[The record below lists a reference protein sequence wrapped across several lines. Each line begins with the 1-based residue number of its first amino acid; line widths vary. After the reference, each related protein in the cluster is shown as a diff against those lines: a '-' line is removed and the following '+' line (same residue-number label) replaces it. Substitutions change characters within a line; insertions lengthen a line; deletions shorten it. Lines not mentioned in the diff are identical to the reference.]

1 MNTPAAPTAGC
12 LSAPMAMKAPRAL
25 TALTALAA
33 ALSLASLLALAPL
46 PAGAQAAGPA
56 TAGTPSVQQM
66 IEALKPQPS
75 RSRNLLVRPAEPVA
89 ATEAAAPQGAAEA
102 PADGPAGLSLAVP
115 FDTNSAQLQPASGAV
130 LGELVA
136 ALLSPELQDTR
147 FIIEGHTDARGNA
160 AANLRLS
167 QQRAESV
174 RQFLIALGVQPT
186 RLRAVGKGSSEP
198 LDPARP
204 DAAENRRVR
213 VVPQP

>member
-1 MNTPAAPTAGC
+1 MNAPAAIPSGS
-12 LSAPMAMKAPRAL
+12 LP
-25 TALTALAA
+25 ALAA
-33 ALSLASLLALAPL
+33 CAVSAALVGLLALAPL
-46 PAGAQAAGPA
+46 PAVAQTGSPAAA
-56 TAGTPSVQQM
+56 DTPTVQQM
-66 IEALKPQPS
+66 IEALKPQAS
-75 RSRNLLVRPAEPVA
+75 RTRNLLVRPAEP
-89 ATEAAAPQGAAEA
+89 AAAADAAPPQGPAAA
-102 PADGPAGLSLAVP
+102 PADGPVGLSLAVP
-115 FDTNSAQLQPASGAV
+115 FDTNSAQLLPASGAV

-136 ALLSPELQDTR
+136 ALLSPELQDAR

-204 DAAENRRVR
+204 NAAENRRVR
-213 VVPQP
+213 VLPQP